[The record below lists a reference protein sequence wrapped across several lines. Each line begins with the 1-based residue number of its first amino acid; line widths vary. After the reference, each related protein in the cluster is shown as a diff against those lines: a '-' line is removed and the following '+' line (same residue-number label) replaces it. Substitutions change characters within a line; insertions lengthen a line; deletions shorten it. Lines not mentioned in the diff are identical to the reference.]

1 MAAYILVEIAVHD
14 APGFER
20 YRETV
25 VPSIVAYG
33 GRFVV
38 GAGRSRRSR
47 ATGSPS
53 ASRSWSF
60 RTARAR
66 GPGGSRP
73 EYAEPKA
80 LRLAT
85 ASSRMILVDGV

>member
-33 GRFVV
+33 GRFIVR
-38 GAGRSRRSR
+38 GAKIETLEGDWKPERLAILEFPDRES
-47 ATGSPS
+47 
-53 ASRSWSF
+53 
-60 RTARAR
+60 ARAWWE
-66 GPGGSRP
+66 SP
-73 EYAEPKA
+73 EYADPKA

-85 ASSRMILVDGV
+85 ASSRMILVDGA

>member
-1 MAAYILVEIAVHD
+1 MSAYILVEIDVQD

-38 GAGRSRRSR
+38 RGGKIETLEGDWTPPRLAILEFPDRER
-47 ATGSPS
+47 
-53 ASRSWSF
+53 
-60 RTARAR
+60 ARAWW
-66 GPGGSRP
+66 SSP

-85 ASSRMILVDGV
+85 ARSRMILVDGV